1 MKPVILRM
9 DSKGKISTESMEV
22 QQDKYAIRLAR
33 MRDRRDPMGIEYN
46 DMTLEN
52 ESIKA
57 EINSIVMLHSIA
69 TSLES
74 ITEIMEDMLET
85 NGMSPENIN
94 RMEELANEIAGP
106 LGEDPILLTD
116 AQGVATTESLA
127 QQARVAFASISAGV
141 KRLANSVSQ
150 YYLRYR
156 GLSTQLHR
164 QLKTQKAELIKIKYS
179 NAIEIIPTPAMAGIC
194 DENGTFDLA
203 VAAQTLRAFTGD
215 VKWTVNILAPETVN
229 LMAAIGQWLDNF
241 EVTDDNAVDASF
253 SKVLDI
259 SAPLPPTD
267 WSVVPNSA
275 YGRQYKVA
283 RSNLLFSNHY
293 FVSLRPL
300 NPATTDTSYLAKDL
314 MTSEITFGAQSDSP
328 VVADDAVVTIDS
340 LDTVLKMIDDAME
353 ILDFHDVFNL
363 HSVRLV
369 KELNGMINAGQ
380 RLMQRA
386 GSAGELTDA
395 SMAKLVLAIQA
406 PQSISLKAQSPFR
419 DVLYESIRVI
429 TGVISLAAT
438 VKTAESSAE

>member
-1 MKPVILRM
+1 MKPIMLRM
-9 DSKGKISTESMEV
+9 DSKGKISTESFEA

-33 MRDRRDPMGIEYN
+33 MRERRDPLGIEYN

-52 ESIKA
+52 EAIKA
-57 EINSIVMLHSIA
+57 EINSINMLQSIA

-74 ITEIMEDMLET
+74 LTDVMEDLLES
-85 NGMSPENIN
+85 NGMSPENIQ
-94 RMEELANEIAGP
+94 RFEVLANEIAGP
-106 LGEDPILLTD
+106 MGDDPILLTN
-116 AQGVATTESLA
+116 AQGVATTESMA
-127 QQARVAFASISAGV
+127 QQARVAFASIASGV
-141 KRLANSVSQ
+141 KRLATTVGQ

-156 GLSTQLHR
+156 GLSGQLHAQLR
-164 QLKTQKAELIKIKYS
+164 ILKTDLTKIKYS
-179 NAIEIIPTPAMAGIC
+179 NPIQIIPTPAMAGIC
-194 DENGTFDLA
+194 DESGTFDLA
-203 VAAQTLRAFTGD
+203 IAAQTLRQFTGD

-229 LMAAIGQWLDNF
+229 LMAAISQWLDNF
-241 EVTDDNAVDASF
+241 EVTDDNVVDASF

-259 SAPLPPTD
+259 NAPLPPTD
-267 WSVVPNSA
+267 WGVVPNEG
-275 YGRQYKVA
+275 YGRQFKVS
-283 RSNLLFSNHY
+283 RSPLLFSNHC

-300 NPATTDTSYLAKDL
+300 NPLANDSEYLAKDL
-314 MTSEITFGAQSDSP
+314 MASEITFTAQSDTP

-340 LDTVLKMIDDAME
+340 LDTVLKMIDDSLE

-363 HSVRLV
+363 HSARLI

-386 GSAGELTDA
+386 GSAGELTES

-429 TGVISLAAT
+429 TGVISLANA

>member
-9 DSKGKISTESMEV
+9 DSKGKISVESMQV

-33 MRDRRDPMGIEYN
+33 MRDRRDPLGIEYS

-52 ESIKA
+52 EAIKA
-57 EINSIVMLHSIA
+57 EINSITMLQSIA

-74 ITEIMEDMLET
+74 ITEIMEDLLET

-94 RMEELANEIAGP
+94 RMEELANEIASP

-127 QQARVAFASISAGV
+127 QQARVAFASISAGI
-141 KRLANSVSQ
+141 KRLVNSVSQ
-150 YYLRYR
+150 YNLRYR

-164 QLKTQKAELIKIKYS
+164 QLKTAKADLTKIKYS
-179 NAIEIIPTPAMAGIC
+179 TSIEIIPTAAMAGIC

-203 VAAQTLRAFTGD
+203 IAAQTLRAFTGD

-229 LMAAIGQWLDNF
+229 LMASIGQWLDNF

-259 SAPLPPTD
+259 TAPLPPTD
-267 WSVVPNSA
+267 WAVVPNNE
-275 YGRQYKVA
+275 YGRQFKVA
-283 RSNLLFSNHY
+283 RSNLLFSNHG

-300 NPATTDTSYLAKDL
+300 NPTASDTEYLAKDL
-314 MTSEITFGAQSDSP
+314 MVSEITFGSQSDTP

-363 HSVRLV
+363 HSARLV

-429 TGVISLAAT
+429 TGVISLATT